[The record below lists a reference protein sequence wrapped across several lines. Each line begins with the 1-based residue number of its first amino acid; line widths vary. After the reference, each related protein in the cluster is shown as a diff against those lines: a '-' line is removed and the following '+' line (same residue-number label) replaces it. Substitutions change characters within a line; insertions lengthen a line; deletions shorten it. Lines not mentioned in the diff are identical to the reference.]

1 MMITFSV
8 EGREISF
15 TVQAVDEL
23 MFCTMETP
31 SPMMSFSMTEPLSNA
46 LFRFTSSTLYVSAAP
61 SPSLSKVSSPGMEM
75 TGTVLAVAAVSVSSY
90 IYSSLL
96 RYIVSLRLPV
106 TLFTSYAKNGERHVT
121 VMFVFCVIGS
131 EKSNSLPSSSQ

>member
-90 IYSSLL
+90 ILPP
-96 RYIVSLRLPV
+96 YIVSLRPLV
-106 TLFTSYAKNGERHVT
+106 TLFTSSYAKNGERHVT

>member
-46 LFRFTSSTLYVSAAP
+46 LFRFTSSTLYVSATP

-75 TGTVLAVAAVSVSSY
+75 TGTVLAVASVSVSSY
-90 IYSSLL
+90 ILFL
-96 RYIVSLRLPV
+96 YIVSLRLPV
-106 TLFTSYAKNGERHVT
+106 TLFSSYAKNGERHVT
-121 VMFVFCVIGS
+121 VMFVFCVTGS

>member
-61 SPSLSKVSSPGMEM
+61 SPSSSKVSSPGMEM
-75 TGTVLAVAAVSVSSY
+75 TGTVLAVAAVSVSS
-90 IYSSLL
+90 
-96 RYIVSLRLPV
+96 
-106 TLFTSYAKNGERHVT
+106 
-121 VMFVFCVIGS
+121 
-131 EKSNSLPSSSQ
+131 

>member
-46 LFRFTSSTLYVSAAP
+46 LFRFTSSTLYVSATP

-90 IYSSLL
+90 ILPP
-96 RYIVSLRLPV
+96 YIVSLRLRV

>member
-46 LFRFTSSTLYVSAAP
+46 LFRFTSSTLYVSATP
-61 SPSLSKVSSPGMEM
+61 SPSSSKVSSPGMEM

-90 IYSSLL
+90 ILPPYIDSFKL
-96 RYIVSLRLPV
+96 RVVS
-106 TLFTSYAKNGERHVT
+106 FTWYAKNGERHVT
-121 VMFVFCVIGS
+121 VMFVFCVTGS

>member
-90 IYSSLL
+90 ILPP
-96 RYIVSLRLPV
+96 YIVSLRLRV

>member
-31 SPMMSFSMTEPLSNA
+31 SPMMSFSMTEPLSNG
-46 LFRFTSSTLYVSAAP
+46 LFRFTSSTLYVSATP

-75 TGTVLAVAAVSVSSY
+75 TGTVLAVASVSVSSY
-90 IYSSLL
+90 ILFL
-96 RYIVSLRLPV
+96 YIVSLRLPV
-106 TLFTSYAKNGERHVT
+106 TLFSSYAKNGERHVT
-121 VMFVFCVIGS
+121 VMFVFCVTGS